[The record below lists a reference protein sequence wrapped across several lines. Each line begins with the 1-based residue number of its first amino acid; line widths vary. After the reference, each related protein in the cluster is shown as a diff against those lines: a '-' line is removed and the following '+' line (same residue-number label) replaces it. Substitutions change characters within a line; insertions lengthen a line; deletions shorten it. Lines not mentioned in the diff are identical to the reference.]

1 MRWFGKDAIAAA
13 IDERAARDAIEM
25 AFRQHSSQ
33 AIQSIAVGHLRF
45 DRPPGDF
52 HVKGAH
58 LAGRSTFAIKMAS
71 SFYDNPAVG
80 LPSSNGLM
88 LVFDTKTGRPLGALL
103 DEGLLTD
110 VRTAIA
116 GGIAAR
122 LIAPANT
129 HTVGIVGTGTQAA
142 LQARW
147 VSRLL
152 GVNAVLIWGRNPER
166 AEELAGKLRE
176 TGLAA
181 TVARTVE
188 DLSARSD
195 VVVTTTPSSTPV
207 IGATCLRAGL
217 RVVAVGA
224 DAAGKREIAPEIM
237 AATDIVLA
245 DSRAQCLAY
254 GDCAGVG
261 VDDRIVEIGNALNE
275 PFPPL
280 ADTAVAVADLT
291 GIGAQDAAIAE
302 VVWHSLSGRAALQA
316 G

>member
-13 IDERAARDAIEM
+13 IDERAARDAVEM
-25 AFRQHSSQ
+25 AFRQHSSR
-33 AIQSIAVGHLRF
+33 ALQSIAVGHLHF

-58 LAGRSTFAIKMAS
+58 LTGRSTFTIKMAS
-71 SFYDNPAVG
+71 SFYDNPAIG

-88 LVFDTKTGRPLGALL
+88 LVFDTNTGQPLGALL

-129 HTVGIVGTGTQAA
+129 RTLGIVGTGTQAA

-152 GVNAVLIWGRNPER
+152 GSDAILIWGRNPER
-166 AEELAGKLRE
+166 ADDLARNLRE
-176 TGLAA
+176 TGLSASI
-181 TVARTVE
+181 ARTVE
-188 DLSARSD
+188 DLCARSD
-195 VVVTTTPSSTPV
+195 VVVTTTPSTTPV
-207 IGATCLRAGL
+207 IGVSCLRAGL

-224 DAAGKREIAPEIM
+224 DAAGKREIAPEIL
-237 AATDIVLA
+237 AAAAIVLA

-254 GDCAGVG
+254 GDCAGAG
-261 VDDRIVEIGNALNE
+261 VDDRIIEIGEALHQ
-275 PFPPL
+275 PFTPL

-302 VVWHSLSGRAALQA
+302 VVWHSLSARAALQA